1 MIVVSESVAI
11 WTPFT
16 MVTQMDRTLIDTGYI
31 TNERKKITILLRN
44 IVKVFTRDLSTV
56 GGLSGLGGLGFSSFF
71 QDSKSLSQQ

>member
-1 MIVVSESVAI
+1 
-11 WTPFT
+11 

-56 GGLSGLGGLGFSSFF
+56 GGLSGLGFSSFF